1 MSGGVVPWE
10 VRGVGGVEPEPEH
23 EGEERKH
30 KTKRGLG
37 FNFPV
42 EWGDLDLEQ
51 KKGKELV
58 SQ

>member
-1 MSGGVVPWE
+1 MGLSLSLSLK
-10 VRGVGGVEPEPEH
+10 R
-23 EGEERKH
+23 EERKH